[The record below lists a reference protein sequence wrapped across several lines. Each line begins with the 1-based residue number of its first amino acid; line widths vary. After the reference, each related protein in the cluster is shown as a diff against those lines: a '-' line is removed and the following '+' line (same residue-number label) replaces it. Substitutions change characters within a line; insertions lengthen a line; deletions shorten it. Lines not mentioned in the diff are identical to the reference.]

1 MKIHKSIEWKPI
13 KTKVFGDEKWVAKIH
28 HLGTMTLEDIANE
41 MADSS
46 TSQSS
51 EVEGLILAYIN
62 RIHFYVM
69 KGRSVNVDG
78 LGTFYPKLSTKMVA
92 DRNDV
97 SVKNCIKTITVGFR
111 PAATL
116 SAELKKAML
125 CLHSKPINKSDKEE

>member
-1 MKIHKSIEWKPI
+1 MKIHKSIEWKPV

-125 CLHSKPINKSDKEE
+125 CLHSKPSNKSDKEE

>member
-1 MKIHKSIEWKPI
+1 MKIHKSIEWKPV
-13 KTKVFGDEKWVAKIH
+13 KTKVFGDEKWVTKIH

>member
-1 MKIHKSIEWKPI
+1 MKIHKSIEWKPV

>member
-1 MKIHKSIEWKPI
+1 MKIHKSIEWKPV

-28 HLGTMTLEDIANE
+28 HLGTMSLEDIANE

-116 SAELKKAML
+116 STELKKAML
-125 CLHSKPINKSDKEE
+125 CLHSKPSNKSDKEE

>member
-1 MKIHKSIEWKPI
+1 MKIHKSIEWKPV

-28 HLGTMTLEDIANE
+28 HLGTMTLKDIANE

>member
-1 MKIHKSIEWKPI
+1 MKIRKSIEWKPV

-28 HLGTMTLEDIANE
+28 HLGTMSLDDIANE

-46 TSQSS
+46 TSQTS
-51 EVEGLILAYIN
+51 EVEGLIVAYIN
-62 RIHFYVM
+62 RIRFYVM

-125 CLHSKPINKSDKEE
+125 CLHSKQINKSDKEE